1 MTTELSI
8 TGMTCGHCERA
19 VREALLA
26 VPGVENA
33 QVNLPA
39 GQATVTGSV
48 DPQALVQAVSA
59 EGYSAQLRS

>member
-26 VPGVENA
+26 VPGVEHA

-59 EGYSAQLRS
+59 EGYSAQLRG